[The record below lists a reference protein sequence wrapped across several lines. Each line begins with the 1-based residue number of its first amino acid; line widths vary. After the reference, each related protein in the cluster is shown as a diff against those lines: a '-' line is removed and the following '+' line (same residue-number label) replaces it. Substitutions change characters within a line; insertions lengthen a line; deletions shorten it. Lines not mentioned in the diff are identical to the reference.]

1 MDLQEPLAGS
11 KTRGGTT
18 AWKALF
24 SPEPLEWEAGSSERL
39 AQQVVEALLSACMQA
54 YPGLLEHVGLSG
66 TFDHLAIMTPYQLAV
81 QVYTRWS
88 TEDQLIDV
96 LDMYT
101 SLLMSVPLQE
111 CMRFCVRA
119 ILHRF
124 NLQIEP
130 EYKALFV
137 DSGES

>member
-39 AQQVVEALLSACMQA
+39 AQQVVEALLSACLQA
-54 YPGLLEHVGLSG
+54 YPGLLEQLGLPG
-66 TFDHLAIMTPYQLAV
+66 TTDQMVNTTPYQLAV

-88 TEDQLIDV
+88 TEEQLFDG
-96 LDMYT
+96 LGML
-101 SLLMSVPLQE
+101 SSELMSEPLQG
-111 CMRFCVRA
+111 CIRFCVRA

-124 NLQIEP
+124 NLQLKL
-130 EYKALFV
+130 EYRVLFV
-137 DSGES
+137 EPGET